1 MIHARSRCRSQGL
14 TGQFNTGRFA
24 GWLPDPTPQPA
35 PADGP
40 ANDATSS
47 WILMGFPGGISA
59 ILPAKPREIRVA
71 GRIVMVRLGGANGTT
86 LFGFESTS
94 NQWSAWY
101 LLPWAGIPNT
111 EIFVGAC
118 DHYVVTMRV
127 EFR

>member
-47 WILMGFPGGISA
+47 WIRMTSGGAISA
-59 ILPAKPREIRVA
+59 MLPASPREIRAA
-71 GRIVMVRLGGANGTT
+71 GFIAEVFLGDMGPSLTMGT
-86 LFGFESTS
+86 ED
-94 NQWSAWY
+94 NQWTAW
-101 LLPWAGIPNT
+101 LPLPWVDVLSAITHVVVLSKVRGGI
-111 EIFVGAC
+111 
-118 DHYVVTMRV
+118 MRV